1 MTYTTID
8 DVTNLFRDLTNGE
21 TNKALGLIPVIES
34 SIKIEAERAGKDLN
48 KLLEDED
55 YKNVFKSVVVDVVG
69 RTLMTATDQE
79 PMTQESQSALGYSWS
94 GTYLVPGGGLFIKRS
109 ELDRLGL
116 RGQKYG
122 VIDLYDTAT

>member
-8 DVTNLFRDLTNGE
+8 DVTNLFRDLTADE

-34 SIKIEAERAGKDLN
+34 SIKLEAERAGKDLDI
-48 KLLEDED
+48 LLKGED

-94 GTYLVPGGGLFIKRS
+94 GTYLVPGGGLFIKKS

-116 RGQKYG
+116 RRQKYG
-122 VIDLYDTAT
+122 VIDLYDTEN

>member
-1 MTYTTID
+1 MTYTNID
-8 DVTNLFRDLTNGE
+8 DVTNLFRDLTADE
-21 TNKALGLIPVIES
+21 TTKALGLIPVIES

-48 KLLEDED
+48 KLLENED

-116 RGQKYG
+116 RRQRYG
-122 VIDLYDTAT
+122 VIDLYDAT